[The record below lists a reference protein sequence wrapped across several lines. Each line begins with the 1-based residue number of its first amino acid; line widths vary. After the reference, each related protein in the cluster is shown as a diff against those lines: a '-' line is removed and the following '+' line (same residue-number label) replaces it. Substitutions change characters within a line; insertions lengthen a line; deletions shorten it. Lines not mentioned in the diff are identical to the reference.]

1 MSASVLERVR
11 AAARR
16 RPGAATVMGLAG
28 LLLAGLALGS
38 LAVGQFPVSPGELW
52 RLLTARTLGLA
63 HGLPET
69 YEAVIFRVRLPRVL
83 AAALIGGAL
92 AAAGATYQGM
102 FRNPLVFAIQGLA
115 FVFGLAAVGLVYS
128 VALLVRG
135 RHEPLLVLVLAG
147 VVVGTLFSAAVSL
160 IKYVADP
167 YDQLPAI
174 EFWLLGGLSGVRVVD
189 LAPLFLPTLA
199 ALVPLALLR
208 WRLNVLALDDEEARS
223 LGVRTG
229 PLRLLAV
236 ACATLMTASAV
247 SVAGMVGWVGLIV
260 PHIARL
266 LVGPSFPRLLP
277 ASVLIGACYLLL
289 VDNVARTAAAIEIP
303 LGVLNAFLGAP
314 FFLIVLV
321 RARRSWQ

>member
-1 MSASVLERVR
+1 MVYTI
-11 AAARR
+11 AR
-16 RPGAATVMGLAG
+16 LAG
-28 LLLAGLALGS
+28 
-38 LAVGQFPVSPGELW
+38 
-52 RLLTARTLGLA
+52 
-63 HGLPET
+63 
-69 YEAVIFRVRLPRVL
+69 
-83 AAALIGGAL
+83 
-92 AAAGATYQGM
+92 
-102 FRNPLVFAIQGLA
+102 
-115 FVFGLAAVGLVYS
+115 
-128 VALLVRG
+128 G

-147 VVVGTLFSAAVSL
+147 VVVGALFSASISR

-174 EFWLLGGLSGVRVVD
+174 EFWLLGGLSGVRLED
-189 LAPLFLPTLA
+189 LAPLVLPTLL
-199 ALVPLALLR
+199 ALIPLALLR
-208 WRLNVLALDDEEARS
+208 WRLNLLSLDDEEARS

-277 ASVLIGACYLLL
+277 ASRLLGACYLLL
-289 VDNVARTAAAIEIP
+289 VDNLARTAAAIEIP

-314 FFLIVLV
+314 FFVFVLV